1 MSTPKHK
8 INFINLNKYAIIIS
22 VVIMCLSLTAMLTKG
37 LNLGIDFLGGKRL
50 DISVDKN
57 ISINDIKT
65 AFDSTHINNNYTIK
79 KIESFDIEKNVF
91 SINSKINFS
100 ENDLKGVIFES
111 ILSENISK
119 NISKDL
125 KNDALL
131 AMFVAILLILLYI
144 GFRFNS
150 FFAIGSILALMHDIL
165 ITLGVFSLL
174 SLEIN
179 LPIIAA
185 FLTII
190 GYSLNDTI
198 VVFDRIRENLK
209 SEKTNNISI
218 AVNKSINETLTR
230 TFLTSI
236 TTLIV
241 LFILYFIGSYMIKLF
256 TFALIIGVIIGT
268 YSSIFIASATFIFLQ
283 NKFGYILKKF
293 EFEEDEI

>member
-1 MSTPKHK
+1 
-8 INFINLNKYAIIIS
+8 
-22 VVIMCLSLTAMLTKG
+22 MLTKG